1 MPGGA
6 CRPAVLSRRYFQE
19 TSMHVA
25 QRSLAAVGLTTLLL
39 SAAVATAPA
48 LAQATGSMIFPKRVV
63 FTGRARSAEVT
74 LVNSGSQPVTYRVDL
89 IDQRMTAAGGLEAP
103 AEPVERSATGLLRY
117 SPRQVTVP
125 PGSSQT
131 VRLLLRKP
139 ADLPPGE
146 YRAHLLCRTL
156 PPEDQVADVESLKDG
171 KNLAVRVVP
180 LPAVSIPVIVR
191 HGDDLRAAVRLSGLS
206 FDASRP
212 ALSFR
217 LEREGGASVY
227 GDLTATFQPTGGGP
241 EHAVLRVR
249 GVSVY
254 SELPAIEQSLTL
266 QAEEGVP
273 LAHGRL
279 RLRFLSRPADDGGGP
294 QVSAEAELQVP

>member
-1 MPGGA
+1 MYA
-6 CRPAVLSRRYFQE
+6 S
-19 TSMHVA
+19 
-25 QRSLAAVGLTTLLL
+25 QRSLFLAAIGLTTLLL

-48 LAQATGSMIFPKRVV
+48 LAQASGSMIFPKRVV

-74 LVNSGSQPVTYRVDL
+74 LVNSGSQPVTYRVEL
-89 IDQRMTAAGGLEAP
+89 IDQRMTPAGGLEAP
-103 AEPVERSATGLLRY
+103 SEPVERSATGLLRY

-139 ADLPPGE
+139 ADLSPGE
-146 YRAHLLCRTL
+146 YRAHLLCRAL
-156 PPEDQVADVESLKDG
+156 PPEDAVADVESLKDG
-171 KNLAVRVVP
+171 KELAVRVVP
-180 LPAVSIPVIVR
+180 LPAVSIPIIVR
-191 HGDDLRAAVRLSGLS
+191 HGDDLHAAVRLSGLA

-217 LEREGGASVY
+217 LEREGGVSVY
-227 GDLTATFQPTGGGP
+227 GDLTATFQPAGSGP
-241 EHAVLRVR
+241 ERVVLRAR

-254 SELPAIEQSLTL
+254 AELPAIEQSLAM
-266 QAEEGVP
+266 QAEDGAS

-279 RLRFLSRPADDGGGP
+279 RLRFLSRPADDGNGP

>member
-1 MPGGA
+1 MPPGG
-6 CRPAVLSRRYFQE
+6 PFQE
-19 TSMHVA
+19 AAMHA
-25 QRSLAAVGLTTLLL
+25 FQRSLSLAAIGLSALLL
-39 SAAVATAPA
+39 SAAAAAPA
-48 LAQATGSMIFPKRVV
+48 RAQATGSMIFPKRVV

-74 LVNSGSQPVTYRVDL
+74 LVNPGSQPVTYRVEL
-89 IDQRMTAAGGLEAP
+89 IDQRMTPAGGLEP
-103 AEPVERSATGLLRY
+103 PSEPVERSATGLLRY

-125 PGSSQT
+125 PGTSQT

-156 PPEDQVADVESLKDG
+156 PPEDAVGDVESLKDG
-171 KNLAVRVVP
+171 KDLAVRLVP

-191 HGDDLRAAVRLSGLS
+191 HGDDLRASVRLSGLA
-206 FDASRP
+206 FDASAP

-227 GDLTATFQPTGGGP
+227 GDLTATFQPAGAGP
-241 EHAVLRVR
+241 ERVVLRAR

-254 SELPAIEQSLTL
+254 AELPAIEQRLAL
-266 QAEEGVP
+266 PAENGAS

-279 RLRFLSRPADDGGGP
+279 RLRFLSRPADDGDGP
-294 QVSAEAELQVP
+294 QVSAEADLQIP